1 MQTNV
6 YQICLLAQWCL
17 KLWPT
22 HSTSGRKFSSSFSGY
37 HPEPSVWWHTIYWD
51 PEHNFSSLHAQLRK
65 FNKHLTNSYQL
76 GQKGAVRAYLDSGAP
91 RQDQPCLNSSLL
103 LHMIM
108 IPPIHQT
115 ICSLN
120 YSTAINLFLMSILKS
135 NAAEFEILKKKKK
148 KQWSEKCRALA
159 LRLSRGGR
167 AMATGG
173 GQLTDTSACHSH
185 KEQMCINKHLCNHF
199 TRVPLSFVSNLRDF
213 FLQCK
218 DFSSSHKISELL
230 NNSPGFRSHCC
241 SIPQLPIAVCT
252 RGYANKQET

>member
-1 MQTNV
+1 MAHYLLRSRTQFFQFTCTTEKIQQTFDKFLPTRAKRS
-6 YQICLLAQWCL
+6 CESLSGLRCPKAGSALPEL
-17 KLWPT
+17 KSVTSHDNDPT
-22 HSTSGRKFSSSFSGY
+22 DSS
-37 HPEPSVWWHTIYWD
+37 
-51 PEHNFSSLHAQLRK
+51 N
-65 FNKHLTNSYQL
+65 
-76 GQKGAVRAYLDSGAP
+76 
-91 RQDQPCLNSSLL
+91 
-103 LHMIM
+103 
-108 IPPIHQT
+108 
-115 ICSLN
+115 
-120 YSTAINLFLMSILKS
+120 NLFLELFYSYKPFPNVYL
-135 NAAEFEILKKKKK
+135 EIKCCWIWNIKKKKK

-230 NNSPGFRSHCC
+230 NNSPAFRSHCC